1 MTFTQF
7 CAYFFNVQTMTPDM
21 AAHYWWVDLIR
32 VIVRVLIGVFAV
44 LLAVPPLVWWERRLL
59 GFMQQRQ
66 GPNRVGPFGLLQTI
80 ADGLKLLFKEDM
92 NPANVDK
99 ALFIMAPMVFL
110 IPSLTTPGVIPWG
123 PSRVWGAVAPNVNVG
138 VLYMLAWSSLAV
150 YGVVLAG
157 WSSNNKY
164 SLLGG
169 LRSSAQL
176 ISYELGMGLAIITV
190 VLMTGSLGLQ
200 DIVAAQGYQ
209 TVGMNG
215 LLADFNHHQYIGP
228 GIALPEWNIFKF
240 FPMGALATLIYSI
253 CMLAE
258 TNRAPFDLP
267 EAETELVAGYHT
279 EYTSMKFA
287 TFFLGEYANMIVVS
301 AICTTLFFGGFNAPI
316 PWLNQLPG
324 FMISL
329 YDYRDPIHSTGRDLL
344 HWGAPWLTD
353 IINSLLPVVW
363 FSLKVLCGLYFFI
376 WIRATLPR
384 LRYDMLMKFGW
395 QGILPIALINVLL
408 VAVAIVLYG
417 LYGNIGS
424 AIATVI
430 WLVVASIALAVFASS
445 KRSQIFTTATRRNTT
460 LGMYASAQP
469 YRVQFDHPGH
479 GGQTLPPDAAAE
491 KSVDEAARLAEKRD
505 EPIVSETAFK

>member
-1 MTFTQF
+1 MTPNQF
-7 CAYFFNVQTMTPDM
+7 FAYFFNAQSIPHG
-21 AAHYWWVDLIR
+21 HYLWITVLQM
-32 VIVRVLIGVFAV
+32 VIRVLIGVFAI

-59 GFMQQRQ
+59 GWMQQRQ

-92 NPANVDK
+92 NPTNVDK
-99 ALFIMAPMVFL
+99 VLFVIAPMVFL

-123 PSRVWGAVAPNVNVG
+123 PSRVWGAPAPNVNVG

-190 VLMTGSLGLQ
+190 VLMSGSLGLQ
-200 DIVAAQGYQ
+200 DIVAAQGYHSIG
-209 TVGMNG
+209 VDG
-215 LLADFNHHQYIGP
+215 LLSDFNRHHQYTGP

-240 FPMGALATLIYSI
+240 FPMGALATLIYTIS
-253 CMLAE
+253 MLAE

-301 AICTTLFFGGFNAPI
+301 AICATLFFGGFHAPL

-329 YDYRDPIHSTGRDLL
+329 YDYIDPVHNVGRSIA

-353 IINSLLPVVW
+353 IINCLIPVVW
-363 FSLKVLCGLYFFI
+363 FTLKVLCGLYFFI
-376 WIRATLPR
+376 WIRATMPR

-395 QGILPIALINVLL
+395 QGLLPIALINVLL

-417 LYGNIGS
+417 LYGNVGA
-424 AIATVI
+424 AIATLI
-430 WLVVASIALAVFASS
+430 WLVVAGVSVAVFAGT

-460 LGMYASAQP
+460 IGLYSTAQP
-469 YRVQFDHPGH
+469 FRAQFDHPGH
-479 GGQTLPPDAAAE
+479 GGQTLPPDAHAE
-491 KSVDEAARLAEKRD
+491 ALA
-505 EPIVSETAFK
+505 VSEASPGETAVK